1 MLMEELLLI
10 GVFGGSRL
18 VFFIDSV
25 EVLEDLVIGSAL
37 LGGGGGGDL
46 EAGLQLARMIPS
58 LGVIEI
64 RSIDEVSKDS
74 ILVTT
79 SIVGPQS
86 DDTWKRFSL
95 IANIVRSVR
104 AIDKAVGIPIEGLIS
119 SEIGALNTISPFSAS
134 IFLDIPVIDA
144 PCNGRAHP
152 TVLMGSLG
160 LHRRPG
166 YRALIAASWGVAG
179 DRSRGSAILMGSL
192 EEVVSILRGIV
203 MMRGSVATA
212 RNPVE
217 AEYVKHNAA
226 PGSVSLAIDLGSII
240 TSYRSDPRDLSHKI
254 ANRLSGLVIE
264 DCVAVEKLSEVREG
278 LDYGRVSI
286 RCGDKEY
293 VLVYANEYIYL
304 EDGGSL
310 VALFPDL
317 ISTIDI
323 SSGLP
328 LLSKDLDRGSR
339 FNIIITSWKNLRLGS
354 GLRYPESYEH
364 LVKAI
369 EIDIRPHL
377 KELLVG

>member
-10 GVFGGSRL
+10 RVFGGSRL
-18 VFFIDSV
+18 AFFIDSV

-46 EAGLQLARMIPS
+46 EAGLRLAKMIPS

-64 RSIDEVSKDS
+64 RSIDEIGKDS

-86 DDTWKRFSL
+86 ADTWKRFSL
-95 IANIVRSVR
+95 IANIVRAVR
-104 AIDKAVGIPIEGLIS
+104 AIDKAVRIPIEGLIS
-119 SEIGALNTISPFSAS
+119 SEIGALNTVSPFPAS

-166 YRALIAASWGVAG
+166 YRALIAASWSVAG
-179 DRSRGSAILMGSL
+179 DRSSGFAILMGSL
-192 EEVVSILRGIV
+192 EEVISILRGIV
-203 MMRGSVATA
+203 MLRGSVATA

-226 PGSVSLAIDLGSII
+226 PGSISLAIDLGSMIS
-240 TSYRSDPRDLSHKI
+240 SYRSDPRDLSYRI
-254 ANRLSGLVIE
+254 ASRLSGLVIE
-264 DCVAVEKLSEVREG
+264 DCVAMEKFSEVREG

-286 RCGDKEY
+286 RCGDKDY

-304 EDGGSL
+304 ETGGSL

-317 ISTIDI
+317 ISGIDL

-339 FNIIITSWKNLRLGS
+339 FNIIVTSWKNLKLGS
-354 GLRYPESYEH
+354 GLRYPESYEQ
-364 LVKAI
+364 LVKAVG
-369 EIDIRPHL
+369 IDIRPHL